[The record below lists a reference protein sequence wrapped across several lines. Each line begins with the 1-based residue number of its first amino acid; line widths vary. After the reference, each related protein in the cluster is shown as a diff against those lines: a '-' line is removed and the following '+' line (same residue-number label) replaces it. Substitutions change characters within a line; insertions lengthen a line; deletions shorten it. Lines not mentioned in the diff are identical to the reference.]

1 MRLSRLG
8 VAAVL
13 AASVSS
19 RAAAQ
24 KEPLS
29 AGRAAGE
36 VAAGFVGV
44 PVGFAVGYT
53 IGSGLRPHGS
63 SNPGVAVGF
72 AGAIAG
78 SAAGVTLAGRGGPAP
93 RGTFA
98 AAAGGSAVGFLAAA
112 IAVPIVQHIPLGKL
126 KPLAYVGIA
135 FLPAIGATVGYN
147 GSRR

>member
-1 MRLSRLG
+1 M
-8 VAAVL
+8 AVL
-13 AASVSS
+13 LVAGMSATAAAQ
-19 RAAAQ
+19 AAAQ

-29 AGRAAGE
+29 TKRAVGE

-44 PVGFAVGYT
+44 PIGFAVGYT
-53 IGSGLRPHGS
+53 IGSGLKPHGS
-63 SNPGVAVGF
+63 SNTGVAGGF

-78 SAAGVTLAGRGGPAP
+78 SAAGVTLAGRGGPQP

-112 IAVPIVQHIPLGKL
+112 VAVPVIQHLPLWKL
-126 KPLAYVGIA
+126 KPLAYVGVA

-147 GSRR
+147 LSRK